1 MKCSKVDKHLPA
13 FLDKDLKLSIR
24 EEVKHHLDV
33 CEKCRNKLDLLQESL
48 LKMDS
53 LKDTIFKAP
62 DFFTGGVMGSISKV
76 GKKKFYTPALTK
88 TTETLEKITKTPG
101 RRFALGVFLIGT
113 ALLMRHQ
120 TRNIR
125 KNLRTS
131 KQSSFEKN
139 KKKTETSHKFA
150 A

>member
-1 MKCSKVDKHLPA
+1 MKCSEVDKHLPA

-33 CEKCRNKLDLLQESL
+33 CEKCKGKLDLLEKTL
-48 LKMDS
+48 IEMDS

-101 RRFALGVFLIGT
+101 RRFVLGAFLIGA
-113 ALLMRHQ
+113 ALLVRHQ
-120 TRNIR
+120 TKNIR
-125 KNLRTS
+125 KKIKIS
-131 KQSSFEKN
+131 KKVSSGKISKET
-139 KKKTETSHKFA
+139 KTLHKFA
-150 A
+150 S

>member
-1 MKCSKVDKHLPA
+1 MKCSEIDKHLPA
-13 FLDKDLKLSIR
+13 FLDKDLELSIR

-33 CEKCRNKLDLLQESL
+33 CEKCKGKLNLLEKTL
-48 LKMDS
+48 IEMDS
-53 LKDTIFKAP
+53 LKNTIFKAP
-62 DFFTGGVMGSISKV
+62 DFFTGGVMGSVSKV

-101 RRFALGVFLIGT
+101 RRIALGALLIGT
-113 ALLMRHQ
+113 ALLVRHQ

-131 KQSSFEKN
+131 KQSLL
-139 KKKTETSHKFA
+139 KKSKQKTETYNKLA

>member
-1 MKCSKVDKHLPA
+1 MKCSEVDKHLPA
-13 FLDKDLKLSIR
+13 FLDKDLELSIR

-33 CEKCRNKLDLLQESL
+33 CEKCKGKLDLLEKTL
-48 LKMDS
+48 IEMDS

-101 RRFALGVFLIGT
+101 RRFVLGAFLIGA
-113 ALLMRHQ
+113 ALLVRHQ
-120 TRNIR
+120 TKNIR
-125 KNLRTS
+125 KKIKTS
-131 KQSSFEKN
+131 KKVSSGKISKEI
-139 KKKTETSHKFA
+139 KTLHKFA
-150 A
+150 S